1 VRDLSS
7 RQIEL
12 EGGRWYG
19 CMDVTK
25 RMVLTET
32 PGGQA
37 SDARNDHFKATV
49 GVKISQ
55 GGAETCTRGHGI
67 DGKSC

>member
-1 VRDLSS
+1 
-7 RQIEL
+7 
-12 EGGRWYG
+12 
-19 CMDVTK
+19 MDVTK